1 MEIGLIVLLSGSMLG
16 LSPAPVDDVGST
28 ADQPIS
34 MQITEDG
41 QNPLTAGK
49 TQRRSHRTR
58 AGKGLVPLDGSP
70 HSLWSP
76 AVIGRAQT
84 IINPVPSF
92 FLVLLPFL
100 FLSVNF
106 CFLAELQGLKFYLV
120 FFFLFSFL
128 CP

>member
-1 MEIGLIVLLSGSMLG
+1 MLG

-49 TQRRSHRTR
+49 TQRRGHRTR
-58 AGKGLVPLDGSP
+58 AGKGLVPLEGSP
-70 HSLWSP
+70 PSLWSP

-84 IINPVPSF
+84 IITQSQVSS
-92 FLVLLPFL
+92 LCCCPFPCSL
-100 FLSVNF
+100 
-106 CFLAELQGLKFYLV
+106 
-120 FFFLFSFL
+120 
-128 CP
+128 